1 VIDIKVD
8 RTHAIIEFI
17 AEEPVA
23 ASEAD
28 EVGGKLEAA
37 RGALPEGR
45 AIRIKAEI
53 RGLLPPDIATQVGRS
68 LHGFVKS
75 AGVQR
80 IAELIDSEKVAAEL
94 GRAAKEA
101 GTDKVMRR
109 FWEEESAREWLIN
122 GDIDPS
128 SIGARWK

>member
-1 VIDIKVD
+1 MIDIKVD

-17 AEEPVA
+17 AEEPVV

-28 EVGGKLEAA
+28 EVGPKLEAA

-45 AIRIKAEI
+45 AFRIKAEI
-53 RGLLPPDIATQVGRS
+53 RGLLPPAIAAQVGRA

-75 AGVQR
+75 AGAQR
-80 IAELIDSEKVAAEL
+80 IAELVDSEKVAAEVA
-94 GRAAKEA
+94 RAAKEA
-101 GTDKVMRR
+101 GTDKVLRR
-109 FWEEESAREWLIN
+109 FWEEESAREWLIH

>member
-1 VIDIKVD
+1 VIDIKID

-17 AEEPVA
+17 AEEPVG

-28 EVGGKLEAA
+28 EVERKLEEACV
-37 RGALPEGR
+37 ALAGR
-45 AIRIKAEI
+45 APRIKAEI
-53 RGLLPPDIATQVGRS
+53 RGLHPPAIATQLGRA
-68 LHGFVKS
+68 LHAFVKS
-75 AGVQR
+75 AGAQR
-80 IAELIDSEKVAAEL
+80 IAELVDSEKVAAEF
-94 GRAAKEA
+94 GRVAKEA
-101 GTDKVMRR
+101 GTDKLLRR